1 MRLARQALR
10 REITPHRQTVFRL
23 ALHLVPFLGAGP
35 HLLARRAG
43 KSRRGLACID
53 RRRRLRRRKR
63 IDAGRPRSLRS
74 GLRARR
80 RRSDGR
86 RSRCAGLPRR
96 RLPNVRLRRGGSLLL
111 LRRAGARSSGRRWRR
126 RLDLCE
132 RYARS
137 EKRGGGDRQ
146 SARQA
151 AQRRVA
157 RADFQWFFLAQAQ
170 WPSFLYS
177 LKSVP
182 LESG

>member
-10 REITPHRQTVFRL
+10 REIAPHRQTLFGL
-23 ALHLVPFLGAGP
+23 ALHPVPLFGAGP

-63 IDAGRPRSLRS
+63 IAARPRSLRS

-80 RRSDGR
+80 RGYDGR

-96 RLPNVRLRRGGSLLL
+96 LLWRRGGSLLL
-111 LRRAGARSSGRRWRR
+111 LRRSGARSTGRRWRR
-126 RLDLCE
+126 GLDLCE
-132 RYARS
+132 RHARS
-137 EKRGGGDRQ
+137 EKSAGGDRR

-170 WPSFLYS
+170 WPSILYS
-177 LKSVP
+177 LKSNR
-182 LESG
+182 LETG

>member
-1 MRLARQALR
+1 MPLARQAFR
-10 REITPHRQTVFRL
+10 REIAPHRQIVFRL
-23 ALHLVPFLGAGP
+23 AFHPVPFLGAGP

-43 KSRRGLACID
+43 KSRRRLACVD

-63 IDAGRPRSLRS
+63 VDAGRPRSLRS

-80 RRSDGR
+80 QRHNGL
-86 RSRCAGLPRR
+86 RSRCAGPPLR
-96 RLPNVRLRRGGSLLL
+96 RLPNVLLKRGGALLL
-111 LRRAGARSSGRRWRR
+111 LRRAGARSRRRRWRR

-137 EKRGGGDRQ
+137 EKGAGGDRR

-170 WPSFLYS
+170 WRLSS
-177 LKSVP
+177 IA
-182 LESG
+182 